1 MDRLTSLSKQ
11 RPWGEAM
18 VQLKGE
24 GSSWASLVTTH
35 GGKACPLDTGPERAR
50 SQGVPQDVSSLLPQH
65 SFQGSD
71 LLGEQ
76 RLGTLHHRI
85 FYHGVRPS
93 ASLDIPSPSVGV
105 VSSCWAL

>member
-1 MDRLTSLSKQ
+1 MDRLPSLSKQ

-18 VQLKGE
+18 VQLKG
-24 GSSWASLVTTH
+24 ASLVTTR
-35 GGKACPLDTGPERAR
+35 GGKACPLDTGPEQAR

-65 SFQGSD
+65 SFQGSG

-76 RLGTLHHRI
+76 RLGILHHRI
-85 FYHGVRPS
+85 FCQHGVQPS
-93 ASLDIPSPSVGV
+93 ASLDIPSPSLGV